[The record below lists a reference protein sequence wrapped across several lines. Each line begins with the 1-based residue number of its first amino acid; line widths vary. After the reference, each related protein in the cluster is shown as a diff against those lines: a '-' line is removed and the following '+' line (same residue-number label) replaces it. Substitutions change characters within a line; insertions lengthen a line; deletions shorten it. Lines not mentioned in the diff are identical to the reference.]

1 MRIDSFQPSNSI
13 ADTQTVTRPDN
24 KKAQQAQVSTPAQD
38 TASISERARLQQRA
52 TQVPDVRQERVSAIK
67 QQMQAGT
74 YNVSDS
80 QLADAMM
87 NEFSA
92 RG

>member
-1 MRIDSFQPSNSI
+1 
-13 ADTQTVTRPDN
+13 
-24 KKAQQAQVSTPAQD
+24 
-38 TASISERARLQQRA
+38 
-52 TQVPDVRQERVSAIK
+52 VPDVRQERVSAIK

-87 NEFSA
+87 T
-92 RG
+92 

>member
-13 ADTQTVTRPDN
+13 ADSNPVARQEQ
-24 KKAQQAQVSTPAQD
+24 KKAQQAQQPAQD
-38 TASISERARLQQRA
+38 SASISERARLQQRA
-52 TQVPDVRQERVSAIK
+52 AQAPDVRQERVAAIK
-67 QQMQAGT
+67 AQMQAGT

-87 NEFSA
+87 KEFSPS
-92 RG
+92 R

>member
-13 ADTQTVTRPDN
+13 ADTQSVTRPDN
-24 KKAQQAQVSTPAQD
+24 KKAQQAQVPAQD
-38 TASISERARLQQRA
+38 TANISERARLQQRA
-52 TQVPDVRQERVSAIK
+52 AQAPDVRQERVAAIK

-87 NEFSA
+87 KEFASKK
-92 RG
+92 

>member
-13 ADTQTVTRPDN
+13 ADTQPVTRQEQ
-24 KKAQQAQVSTPAQD
+24 KKVPQTQLPAQD
-38 TASISERARLQQRA
+38 SANISERARLQQRA
-52 TQVPDVRQERVSAIK
+52 SQVPDVRQERVSAIK

-87 NEFSA
+87 TEFST

>member
-13 ADTQTVTRPDN
+13 TDSQTVTRQDH
-24 KKAQQAQVSTPAQD
+24 KKAQSVQVPAQD
-38 TASISERARLQQRA
+38 TASISDRARMQQRVA
-52 TQVPDVRQERVSAIK
+52 QAPDVRAERVAAIK

-87 NEFSA
+87 KEFGPS
-92 RG
+92 R